1 MATTKPTQADAPAA
15 VAPPTPVAAS
25 AAPTYAAPVY
35 AAAAPRNSGLVTAAI
50 AVGSVIV
57 AAGLFAG
64 GVALGVSLP
73 HGTDQAQQGQFGP
86 QQGETQN
93 GFPSGPNGF
102 GGPGPVRP
110 GPGDHQQQQNN

>member
-1 MATTKPTQADAPAA
+1 MATTKPTAADAPAA
-15 VAPPTPVAAS
+15 VAPPAPVAAPT
-25 AAPTYAAPVY
+25 APAYAAPLY
-35 AAAAPRNSGLVTAAI
+35 AAPAPRNSGLVTAAI

-86 QQGETQN
+86 QQGDQN
-93 GFPSGPNGF
+93 GFPTGPNGF

-110 GPGDHQQQQNN
+110 GQGDQQQQNN